1 MVFVYFIRS
10 KLDYGLAVTG
20 VYVIQLQGRIFFGNI
35 QKVCRSVDTT

>member
-1 MVFVYFIRS
+1 MVFVYLSLWRS

-35 QKVCRSVDTT
+35 QKVCRSC